1 MSIQFVIIGAPRTG
15 STLLV
20 KTLNSLE
27 GVCCHGELLSPE
39 QVRGYE
45 DGFDL
50 INASKSERETRVR
63 RLLLERNTDPV
74 DFIQRTLTSEHAATG
89 FKALYNAFLHPR
101 WSEVRAFLLAIPDIK
116 FIHLT
121 RQNGLRR
128 FISEQ
133 ILRAG
138 GPNHSGAGGRSEI
151 PIKVHVDIDAFL
163 RRAGEID
170 AEGTELGSL
179 LSNQAVLDI
188 SYEELAADTSTT
200 VARVCQFLG
209 LESVPSGIKPA
220 LDKVGA
226 ADLRNSVSNFQDL
239 LDNPAT
245 RTLALTD

>member
-1 MSIQFVIIGAPRTG
+1 
-15 STLLV
+15 
-20 KTLNSLE
+20 
-27 GVCCHGELLSPE
+27 
-39 QVRGYE
+39 
-45 DGFDL
+45 
-50 INASKSERETRVR
+50 
-63 RLLLERNTDPV
+63 
-74 DFIQRTLTSEHAATG
+74 
-89 FKALYNAFLHPR
+89 
-101 WSEVRAFLLAIPDIK
+101 
-116 FIHLT
+116 
-121 RQNGLRR
+121 
-128 FISEQ
+128 
-133 ILRAG
+133 
-138 GPNHSGAGGRSEI
+138 
-151 PIKVHVDIDAFL
+151 VHVDIDAFL
-163 RRAGEID
+163 RRAAEID